1 MRTPPPGTGR
11 IPGAALLPLAL
22 GLAFCL
28 NPARILA
35 QGRTVYAVDT
45 VRAVQPWPPHAEYSF
60 PRLVIPA
67 RPEVAE
73 RINRHLAIDFLE
85 ADPDT
90 AGNDLFSLVWG
101 DAATARTPSLYDLTW
116 EVHQP
121 LPEVVDFELTG
132 EGCGAYCEGFTRH
145 YLYDLRDG
153 SYLAFDSLFTPAGL
167 VAVNDTLDKLWRSTL
182 RAYVDSLEIGLS
194 GPDLTPADKE
204 VAQLVAVLYLD
215 CLEER
220 VDLAPYVEDVQPLTT
235 GMRFFIARCAAH
247 VNQNLDELDPVSFQ
261 LQYGWLLTRIRPQF
275 ADLLKA
281 R

>member
-1 MRTPPPGTGR
+1 MVF
-11 IPGAALLPLAL
+11 
-22 GLAFCL
+22 GLAMTFRAGNTC
-28 NPARILA
+28 A
-35 QGRTVYAVDT
+35 QGRTVMLVDT
-45 VRAVQPWPPHAEYSF
+45 IRAAQPWPPYAEYSL
-60 PRLVIPA
+60 PRLVMPEH
-67 RPEVAE
+67 PEVATT
-73 RINRHLAIDFLE
+73 INRHLAIDFLE

-90 AGNDLFSLVWG
+90 AGDRLFDKVWG
-101 DAATARTPSLYDLTW
+101 DTVTGWMPRLSYLEW
-116 EVHQP
+116 EVHHP
-121 LPEVVDFELTG
+121 LPEVVDIELSA
-132 EGCGAYCEGFTRH
+132 EGCAAYCEGFTRH
-145 YLYDLRDG
+145 YIYDLRDG
-153 SYLAFDSLFTPAGL
+153 RYLDYDSLFTPSGL

-182 RAYVDSLEIGLS
+182 RTYVDSLEIGLS
-194 GPDLTPADKE
+194 GPDLTPGDKE